1 MTDVDGIFA
10 AAKQLGEI
18 ISAQRA
24 AHRQEV
30 KDARNARRRQRYRL
44 APKPV
49 RRANLATQ
57 VDDDY
62 DVEVGCRCHVVP
74 MAPCSWC
81 ESGGPDQAEDAQ

>member
-30 KDARNARRRQRYRL
+30 KDARNARRRRRYAA
-44 APKPV
+44 APKPA
-49 RRANLATQ
+49 RRSNPATVQ
-57 VDDDY
+57 VDDD
-62 DVEVGCRCHVVP
+62 VESECRCQLVP

-81 ESGGPDQAEDAQ
+81 ESGGPQEVPA